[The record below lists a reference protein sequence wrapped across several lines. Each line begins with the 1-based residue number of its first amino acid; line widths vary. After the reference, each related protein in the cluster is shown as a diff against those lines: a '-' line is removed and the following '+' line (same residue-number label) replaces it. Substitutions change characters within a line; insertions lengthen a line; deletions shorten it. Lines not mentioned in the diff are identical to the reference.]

1 MTNIIISIVIIL
13 LLTIYNIHT
22 YKKNN
27 HVYKKELYNQIKK
40 VKILCYIISIFIFI
54 IFFVINLIPLGSNP
68 TSQEILTSIINS
80 LSISLL
86 SIPISLD
93 TLYLRMFN
101 NEEKYS
107 HIKTIITNINNEETI
122 NKLNESKINVILL
135 SNSKTKLKTIPEDKI
150 TSKILKETI
159 QIKTKDLKILDTK
172 INKETTIKEFDN
184 IEDLYKKIEQSRGTH
199 DNYIRTIKYLI
210 STYLSLILS
219 YIFISIMNFP
229 LYYNLLLI
237 CILKVYTTIKTEYL
251 YKYLPYDTDIMTRTV
266 KPSNILIGKQ
276 ETMFLIMESFIISF
290 AITIPYMYILASGA
304 SLQLASTF
312 SIVITI
318 IINTLLSYYYLNDT
332 SYIINIFKE
341 IKNIRLHIF
350 TIISIVLI
358 IIINYTTYFG
368 TKNITLYNNL
378 GALILSLIFIT
389 ILEIPKLARFTSK
402 KGKKKNDTKN
412 NKK

>member
-1 MTNIIISIVIIL
+1 M
-13 LLTIYNIHT
+13 
-22 YKKNN
+22 
-27 HVYKKELYNQIKK
+27 
-40 VKILCYIISIFIFI
+40 
-54 IFFVINLIPLGSNP
+54 
-68 TSQEILTSIINS
+68 
-80 LSISLL
+80 
-86 SIPISLD
+86 
-93 TLYLRMFN
+93 
-101 NEEKYS
+101 
-107 HIKTIITNINNEETI
+107 
-122 NKLNESKINVILL
+122 NV
-135 SNSKTKLKTIPEDKI
+135 
-150 TSKILKETI
+150 
-159 QIKTKDLKILDTK
+159 
-172 INKETTIKEFDN
+172 
-184 IEDLYKKIEQSRGTH
+184 
-199 DNYIRTIKYLI
+199 
-210 STYLSLILS
+210 
-219 YIFISIMNFP
+219 P